1 MMKSKQRY
9 TFSSVVDVDVEESIF
24 SSVCPCV
31 FLCLKPV
38 FGMRSLVFLKLYLLS
53 ENKKKKNKQKLE
65 QNFEKDLL
73 LPKNGNN
80 AVVPK

>member
-53 ENKKKKNKQKLE
+53 ENKKK
-65 QNFEKDLL
+65 
-73 LPKNGNN
+73 
-80 AVVPK
+80 